1 MPYTADQCAAV
12 GLVPNADGSQCV
24 PTEEETQEWYADPEF
39 WLALRGAEGSSGGP
53 VDPMQMILAL
63 IAAGQSPG
71 AIDPAAAVVPCG
83 PGTYM
88 APSGLCEPLPAAS
101 ALPTWVVP
109 AGVAVA
115 AVLLLRR

>member
-1 MPYTADQCAAV
+1 MTYSAAECAAV

-24 PTEEETQEWYADPEF
+24 PTAEEETAWYQDPQF
-39 WLALRGAEGSSGGP
+39 WLSLRAAEGSSGGP

-63 IAAGQSPG
+63 IYAGQNPG
-71 AIDPAAAVVPCG
+71 AIDPALNVVPCG
-83 PGTYM
+83 AGTYM
-88 APSGLCEPLPAAS
+88 APSGLCEPLPASS
-101 ALPTWVVP
+101 ALPNWVLP